1 MKLFRTKS
9 FTSTTAAAILIAGM
23 SFANAQNAAGPARAG
38 ASPSDLNAAVK
49 GTGIHQSG
57 SETKGAA
64 MKKKETKPMNAAQR
78 TTVAPNDP
86 NAKPIGSGSATQSG
100 SQSEKSAM
108 SGSKKGFRYH
118 RLQHQKNYRSVEPE
132 LRAAPHQGEVKLN

>member
-108 SGSKKGFRYH
+108 SGSNTKASVTTGYNTKKTIDPSSP
-118 RLQHQKNYRSVEPE
+118 NYEP
-132 LRAAPHQGEVKLN
+132 PHIKAK